1 MGERDIA
8 ANELAWGTLAK
19 YEARHTYLAVEV
31 AFLRSL
37 HPCRRLAAG
46 VSSEIES

>member
-8 ANELAWGTLAK
+8 ANELAWGKLAK
-19 YEARHTYLAVEV
+19 YDLRRTYLAVEE

-46 VSSEIES
+46 VSSKIES